1 MPRVADRP
9 RGDTRSHCVSVRIAV
24 SQRRVGRLPKARRTF
39 EDWGMTSCAPAA
51 ASGRW
56 AHDARARDVSER
68 GRAGLAHDR
77 HEFAVEDVEHRLDAA
92 LTEGSQPPGLR
103 PANADRGRP
112 ERERL
117 EDVSAAADA
126 AVDEHR
132 DAAL

>member
-1 MPRVADRP
+1 MA
-9 RGDTRSHCVSVRIAV
+9 GTDTRGTTPR
-24 SQRRVGRLPKARRTF
+24 
-39 EDWGMTSCAPAA
+39 APA

-56 AHDARARDVSER
+56 VHDAHARDVSER
-68 GRAGLAHDR
+68 GRPGLAHDR

-103 PANADRGRP
+103 PADADRGRP

-132 DAAL
+132 DAALDGRDHLGQAVDAGAQRLLVAPAVVRHHDT

>member
-1 MPRVADRP
+1 
-9 RGDTRSHCVSVRIAV
+9 
-24 SQRRVGRLPKARRTF
+24 
-39 EDWGMTSCAPAA
+39 MTPCAPAV

-56 AHDARARDVSER
+56 AHDAHARDVSER
-68 GRAGLAHDR
+68 GRPGLAHDR

-103 PANADRGRP
+103 PADADRGRP

-117 EDVSAAADA
+117 EDVGAAADA

-132 DAAL
+132 DAALDGGHHLGQAIDAGAQRLFVAPAVVRYDDSVRAVL